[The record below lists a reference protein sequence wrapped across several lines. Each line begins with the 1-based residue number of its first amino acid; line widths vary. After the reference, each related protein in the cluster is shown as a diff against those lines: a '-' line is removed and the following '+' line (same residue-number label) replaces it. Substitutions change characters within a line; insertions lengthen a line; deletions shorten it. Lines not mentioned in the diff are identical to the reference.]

1 MVSNRRSWCVGVFWM
16 HRTDNSVD
24 SCNLQSSR
32 VDVQMCKTSAAG
44 AACHRKLPDR
54 KSVMWLLV

>member
-32 VDVQMCKTSAAG
+32 VDVQVQNISSWCSMS
-44 AACHRKLPDR
+44 
-54 KSVMWLLV
+54 